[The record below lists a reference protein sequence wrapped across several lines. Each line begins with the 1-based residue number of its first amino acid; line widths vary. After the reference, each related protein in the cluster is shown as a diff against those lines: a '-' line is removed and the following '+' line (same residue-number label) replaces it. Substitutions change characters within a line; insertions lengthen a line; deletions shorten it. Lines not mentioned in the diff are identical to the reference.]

1 MHVIINHWQRA
12 LALWSDSCV
21 LIGCPNRQDRS
32 VLPAWNCPPWFRER
46 KAFTKLELFGEL
58 SLRKHE
64 RLSWVYGA
72 TNKVGF
78 PGSGSKNDILY
89 SEQAKSFCKIQIRPF
104 IDQACSVKMAGYKV
118 RSFFCVFMDRDE
130 VEVHKKRKKGTPI
143 SCHLASRLAHHFRPS
158 PPLRLF
164 LLSLLLPCYFNYALS
179 PLHSLVMFVNFSF
192 FFFHCCSAISNFFL
206 NRFLRL
212 VSRKHARTELK
223 EDRIWFLPAKILTKC
238 FFFSPVQLHSHTK
251 CTTYIR

>member
-89 SEQAKSFCKIQIRPF
+89 SEQAKSFCKIQIRPLLT
-104 IDQACSVKMAGYKV
+104 KLV
-118 RSFFCVFMDRDE
+118 RSKWLDIRFVLFFVFSWTETKSRSI
-130 VEVHKKRKKGTPI
+130 KNAKRELRYPVIWPHAWHITFVPVLPWGSFCSLFSCLVI
-143 SCHLASRLAHHFRPS
+143 SIT
-158 PPLRLF
+158 LF
-164 LLSLLLPCYFNYALS
+164 P
-179 PLHSLVMFVNFSF
+179 HS
-192 FFFHCCSAISNFFL
+192 
-206 NRFLRL
+206 
-212 VSRKHARTELK
+212 
-223 EDRIWFLPAKILTKC
+223 IL
-238 FFFSPVQLHSHTK
+238 
-251 CTTYIR
+251 